1 METTPKEIQQKSPEI
16 TFNFIFAV
24 FLVHRDD
31 SSSEGIKK
39 IKPSEEFIWKLAMEI
54 FSVTS

>member
-31 SSSEGIKK
+31 SSTERRNEKNKTFRRIY
-39 IKPSEEFIWKLAMEI
+39 LEI
-54 FSVTS
+54 SNGNFL